1 MATHRWKG
9 QLAKFRG
16 GGVEVNET
24 GRRVGI
30 CWGWTS
36 LHPIG
41 PGNWNFR
48 CIDRLNGFSGVCTLS
63 KASPLGLSFA
73 SAQETLFQDFSLKR
87 EPFLFGKASRRPPV
101 DLVRVF
107 RRSVQGFTKSLP
119 ESAPGSFPGG
129 PSYNPYACH
138 GWQGF

>member
-1 MATHRWKG
+1 MLGLDIPSPYRTGELEFPVYRPS
-9 QLAKFRG
+9 QRVFG
-16 GGVEVNET
+16 GLHAFE
-24 GRRVGI
+24 GI
-30 CWGWTS
+30 
-36 LHPIG
+36 
-41 PGNWNFR
+41 
-48 CIDRLNGFSGVCTLS
+48 
-63 KASPLGLSFA
+63 PLGLSFA

-129 PSYNPYACH
+129 PSYNPYACQ